1 MSEQPTNR
9 DAELLALRDRL
20 RQARAE
26 RGGCPPWEDLK
37 ADLLPGGAQR
47 EGREA
52 RQAHLAICP
61 YCGEHV
67 KEWKKTFDYESDR
80 LGAIEKGVAQG
91 IMRGAAGLVRS
102 IGRSKSPERVSERT
116 AEPVAEAPAAAPTT
130 AATPFPA
137 APAQRM
143 YVPPRPAEPKPE
155 PAPVSS
161 GPPTRLLVVEMA
173 D

>member
-1 MSEQPTNR
+1 MSQRPTPR
-9 DAELLALRDRL
+9 DAEWLALRDRL

-26 RGGCPPWEDLK
+26 RAGCPPWEDLK

-67 KEWKKTFDYESDR
+67 KEWKRTFDYESDR

-102 IGRSKSPERVSERT
+102 IGRSKSSERAPERVSERT
-116 AEPVAEAPAAAPTT
+116 AE
-130 AATPFPA
+130 
-137 APAQRM
+137 
-143 YVPPRPAEPKPE
+143 
-155 PAPVSS
+155 
-161 GPPTRLLVVEMA
+161 
-173 D
+173 